1 MTIKLFQKIYEK
13 LNVYLPEE
21 WEKIVYYAYYPT
33 DDSYD
38 MKFYV
43 NVDQKYKSCF
53 DFINHYKIADLFS
66 DIDDLIYP
74 IRETMNDKWTIMTIT
89 VEKNGK
95 FKTDYVYDRIN
106 ETEFF
111 KKWES
116 QYLK

>member
-43 NVDQKYKSCF
+43 NVDQKYTSCF
-53 DFINHYKIADLFS
+53 DYINHYKIADLFS